1 VSRTEECCGVAP
13 YQVGRVGRLGG
24 RSDVL
29 LAGILV
35 LIAPP
40 QRAFNSFGDH
50 LIEVILVVAFAL
62 TLVARAFMLYKVGA
76 TAHWEQQAP
85 Y

>member
-1 VSRTEECCGVAP
+1 LAGLVAGVMF
-13 YQVGRVGRLGG
+13 
-24 RSDVL
+24 L